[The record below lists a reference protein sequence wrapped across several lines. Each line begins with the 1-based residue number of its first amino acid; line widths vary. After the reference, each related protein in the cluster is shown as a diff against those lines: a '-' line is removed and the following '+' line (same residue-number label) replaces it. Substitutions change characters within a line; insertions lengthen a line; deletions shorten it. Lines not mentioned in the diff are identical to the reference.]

1 MFDTLTL
8 YFNEEK
14 TESIWFV
21 LIGVISIA
29 LSAWLFFKFKNEFYR
44 GLVIP
49 VVLISLIQ
57 ITVGSSVYIR
67 TDNQIAKIVS
77 GLQDDKQTTKPVEI
91 TRMNDV
97 MKNFK
102 IYKWI
107 EIAFILSGVLIL
119 VFLKDRYF
127 WTGIGAGL
135 LIEGTFMIVLDVIA
149 EMRGVKYLEW
159 LQQF

>member
-1 MFDTLTL
+1 MYDALTL

-21 LIGVISIA
+21 LIGIVSIVF
-29 LSAWLFFKFKNEFYR
+29 SIWLFYKFKDGFYR
-44 GLVIP
+44 GLIIP
-49 VVLISLIQ
+49 VILISLIQ
-57 ITVGSSVYIR
+57 ITVGSTVYLR
-67 TDNQIAKIVS
+67 S
-77 GLQDDKQTTKPVEI
+77 DKQIEDTILRLENDKQSAKADELV
-91 TRMNDV
+91 RMDEV

-107 EIAFILSGVLIL
+107 EFLFIISGVLLL
-119 VFLKDRYF
+119 VFINDKPF